1 MVMNAFLKHL
11 RLLPV
16 LGALVLPAG
25 ASSQTILNTE
35 RFQLTQVDGPH
46 LTANLAVTG
55 RRGNAEIFVVDASG
69 IAGIVRG
76 NHWTRIIFGGT
87 YLSDG
92 SRSLLDAR
100 FAQLRYSWSFR
111 PGAQT
116 FHFVQ
121 AQQNETLRL
130 RSRFLV
136 GSGVQAD
143 LVRTERSSLTLG
155 TGAMLESERLA
166 PEAVNPGDATDSDVV
181 RMSNLGVFRHET
193 ERGVRILN
201 IFYVQP
207 RFDAFSD
214 LRVLNELGVTF
225 PVTDQV
231 RLTMS
236 GEWRRDTRP
245 PANLKRD
252 DVTLRM
258 GISLDFR

>member
-1 MVMNAFLKHL
+1 MNAFLKHL

-16 LGALVLPAG
+16 LGVLALPAP

-46 LTANLAVTG
+46 LTANLSVNG
-55 RRGNAEIFVVDASG
+55 RRGNAEVFVVDASG

-76 NHWTRIIFGGT
+76 NHWTRVIFGGT

-111 PGAQT
+111 PRAQT

-121 AQQNETLRL
+121 AQQNESLRL
-130 RSRFLV
+130 LSRFLV
-136 GSGVQAD
+136 GSGAQAD

-155 TGAMLESERLA
+155 TGAMLESERLD
-166 PEAVNPGDATDSDVV
+166 PEAVNPGDATDSQVV
-181 RMSNLGVFRHET
+181 RMANLGVFRHET

-245 PANLKRD
+245 PASLKRD

-258 GISLDFR
+258 GVSLDFR